1 MEWEIWI
8 TWSYSVADIQDYFD
22 YIIKKLEIVNG
33 STPIRIYVNKIEN
46 RIAFKIKAGYYLEL
60 SIIEMMKLLGS
71 TKSKITNEKM
81 VKKNSISL
89 RKNGSSISPPQH
101 C

>member
-8 TWSYSVADIQDYFD
+8 TWSYSVANIQDYFD

-81 VKKNSISL
+81 VKKNGISF

>member
-33 STPIRIYVNKIEN
+33 STPIRIYVNKI
-46 RIAFKIKAGYYLEL
+46 AFKIKAGYYLEL

-81 VKKNSISL
+81 VKKNGISF

>member
-33 STPIRIYVNKIEN
+33 STPIRIYINKIEN

-81 VKKNSISL
+81 VKKNSISF